1 VGSTGIGLGILL
13 TSNILS
19 MITTMKPA
27 RIGPVVERL
36 RMEVGLTQADL
47 ARRVGTTQAAISKIE
62 TGRTVP
68 GLELLDR
75 LAAAIGRPITL
86 TFGEAP
92 EQLPLPERRRRVRV
106 ALGDFEF
113 DPWARDPSAA
123 ERDSLVA
130 DGLTRDRFSR

>member
-1 VGSTGIGLGILL
+1 V
-13 TSNILS
+13 
-19 MITTMKPA
+19 KPP

-36 RMEVGLTQADL
+36 RRRSGLTQAEL
-47 ARRVGTTQAAISKIE
+47 ARRIGTTQAAISKIE

-75 LAAAIGRPITL
+75 IATTVGRSITL
-86 TFGEAP
+86 TLGAAP
-92 EQLPLPERRRRVRV
+92 DRPSMEERRRRVRR

>member
-1 VGSTGIGLGILL
+1 
-13 TSNILS
+13 
-19 MITTMKPA
+19 
-27 RIGPVVERL
+27 
-36 RMEVGLTQADL
+36 MEAGLTQVEL

-75 LAAAIGRPITL
+75 LASAIGRPITL
-86 TFGEAP
+86 TLGEAP
-92 EQLPLPERRRRVRV
+92 DRPSIADRRRRVREV
-106 ALGDFEF
+106 LGDFEF

-130 DGLTRDRFSR
+130 DGLTRDRFAR

>member
-1 VGSTGIGLGILL
+1 
-13 TSNILS
+13 
-19 MITTMKPA
+19 
-27 RIGPVVERL
+27 
-36 RMEVGLTQADL
+36 MEAGLTQAEL

-75 LAAAIGRPITL
+75 LATVIGRPITL
-86 TFGEAP
+86 TLGETPDRPSRA
-92 EQLPLPERRRRVRV
+92 ERRGRVRR

-123 ERDSLVA
+123 ERDSLVG